1 MFKFKKTLPKLCSSR
16 ETLLGR
22 IKQAETAVEK
32 LRVSAVKSILTETD
46 PAARTQGAKVHQAE
60 TELSLLREAL
70 VALDA
75 EIATAEERERVTAD
89 NALRETTAAALNAMA
104 DRIERA
110 TIPLTGSLDEFRN
123 AFAEIGDILGAGGTM
138 LPFLDNLREQLPA
151 SAMFHVEELRTR
163 AQAVL
168 DGNAPPCLPAK
179 PDLAIIEN
187 GQPLMEKSPWHE
199 RGRPS
204 GPVRLP
210 EIANPDLAPSQVFQE
225 YSHDP
230 PISHISF
237 PKGAEPEPGLVK
249 NGESSRRT

>member
-1 MFKFKKTLPKLCSSR
+1 MFKAKKSVSKLCSSR

-32 LRVSAVKSILTETD
+32 LRASAVKAILSEGE
-46 PAARTQGAKVHQAE
+46 PAPQGVKVHQAE

-75 EIATAEERERVTAD
+75 EIVEAEEVERITAEKEQRK
-89 NALRETTAAALNAMA
+89 TTASTLNGMA

-225 YSHDP
+225 YHRDP
-230 PISHISF
+230 PVTHVSF
-237 PKGAEPEPGLVK
+237 PKGAEPEPGSD
-249 NGESSRRT
+249 EEW